1 LERKLNEAAAAQLE
15 QLQARLEQL
24 EADKQ
29 SLNAELERVRL
40 ENAAALTKVTEELE
54 GRVQKYLSLFA
65 FLRKQG
71 TVIDAK
77 LVLQNLPTYIV
88 QDLNFER
95 CLVLVYNHES
105 QQLEAKL
112 WEGYSEEE
120 VAQQE
125 IASLS
130 LPATSPIVQSLKA
143 APRPLVCLPNNNDA
157 NLSEFCN
164 LVELDEY
171 IVFGLP
177 LDPQVPSLLVVGN
190 TNLHAAQHSRIVP
203 NTDQMIILGNMI
215 FAASSIIGRSI
226 VQESLRKERELLEV
240 RVTERTAELVEAKNV
255 AEAANQA
262 KSVFLATMS
271 HEIRTPMNGIIGM
284 TSLLEDTKLSQEQ
297 IEYVETI
304 RNSSESLLSIIND
317 ILDFSK
323 IEAGRMELESQAF
336 EVRECLESAID
347 LVNNRDNKKEL
358 ELVYLIDPQT
368 PLGIKSDL
376 TRLRQ
381 ILLNLLSNAIKFTE
395 NGEVFVSVSATP
407 LETDQIPADAA
418 QTRDGTGLPWYLLHF
433 AVRDTG
439 IGIDPEGMARLFRSF
454 TQVDASTTRK
464 YGGSGLGL
472 VISKRLAEL
481 MGGAMWAESQPNVG
495 STFYFTIAAQAAPLK
510 LKPYQ
515 QPPLHLLTNKQV
527 LIVDDNATNRRI
539 LFLQTQSWGMVP
551 QVCESGEAALALI
564 RTCPTPFDVAL
575 LDMQMPEID
584 GLELAKQIKAIPSS
598 AALPLIMLT
607 SLGQREVSKDFE
619 FAAFLNKP
627 VKASQLYNAIVA
639 VFAELD
645 QAKVVNTNTKASN
658 NNSAFDSSLAHRYPM
673 HILLA
678 EDNSVNQ
685 KLALKMLERLGYR
698 ADVAANGREVLEALR
713 RQHYDLVLMD
723 VQMPEMDGLQA
734 SRLINQEWS
743 VTERPRIA
751 AMTAN
756 AMAGDR
762 EMCIEAGMDD
772 YLSKPIQ
779 VRELRTALEQAG
791 QWIQQREQAN
801 LAEQLPTH
809 HTPKQSNEPATPTD
823 SVEAVLDARTL
834 DNLREL
840 YGSEFAEAMQDLV
853 NALQLETP
861 PLLNTLKTALAERDA
876 ETVRKA
882 AHNIKGSASN
892 IGAKN
897 MTAIAGKLE
906 AMGKGGVIT
915 SEAFTLLA
923 SLEQEYRQV
932 CRVLLELSQT

>member
-1 LERKLNEAAAAQLE
+1 LERKLNEAATQLE

-24 EADKQ
+24 ETDKQ
-29 SLNAELERVRL
+29 SLNAELERLRL
-40 ENAAALTKVTEELE
+40 ENTATVAKVTEELE
-54 GRVQKYLSLFA
+54 GRIQKYLGLFA

-71 TVIDAK
+71 TVVDAK
-77 LVLQNLPTYIV
+77 LVLQNLPAYIV

-95 CLVLVYNHES
+95 CLVLVYNHDS

-112 WEGYSEEE
+112 WEGYSDQE

-130 LPATSPIVQSLKA
+130 LPTTSPIVQSLKA
-143 APRPLVCLPNNNDA
+143 TPRPLVCLPNTNDA
-157 NLSEFCN
+157 MLSEFCN
-164 LVELDEY
+164 LVKLDEY

-177 LDPQVPSLLVVGN
+177 LDPQMPSLLVIGN
-190 TNLHAAQHSRIVP
+190 TNLHITQHSRIIP

-215 FAASSIIGRSI
+215 FAASSIIGRSV
-226 VQESLRKERELLEV
+226 VQESLRREREFLET
-240 RVTERTAELVEAKNV
+240 RVAERTAELVEAKNV

-284 TSLLEDTKLSQEQ
+284 TSLLEDTKLNQEQ

-304 RNSSESLLSIIND
+304 RDSSESLLSIIND

-395 NGEVFVSVSATP
+395 KGEVFVSVSATP
-407 LETDQIPADAA
+407 LEANQIPVGTGHAEN
-418 QTRDGTGLPWYLLHF
+418 GTGLPWYLLHF
-433 AVRDTG
+433 SVRDSG
-439 IGIDPEGMARLFRSF
+439 IGIDSEGMRRLFQSF

-481 MGGAMWAESQPNVG
+481 MGGTMWAESQPNVG
-495 STFYFTIAAQAAPLK
+495 STFYFTIAAQAAPLT

-539 LFLQTQSWGMVP
+539 LFLQTQSWGMIP
-551 QVCESGEAALALI
+551 QVCESGEASLQLLK
-564 RTCPTPFDVAL
+564 TSPTPFDVAL

-584 GLELAKQIKAIPSS
+584 GLELAKQIKAMPSYTS
-598 AALPLIMLT
+598 LPLIMLT

-639 VFAELD
+639 VFADLD
-645 QAKVVNTNTKASN
+645 QVKATTISIKPGNTG
-658 NNSAFDSSLAHRYPM
+658 SAFDSALAQRYPM

-713 RQHYDLVLMD
+713 RQHYDLVFMD

-734 SRLINQEWS
+734 SRQINQEWS
-743 VTERPRIA
+743 ATERPRIA

-762 EMCIEAGMDD
+762 EVCIEAGMDD

-779 VRELRTALEQAG
+779 VRELRTTIEQAG
-791 QWIQQREQAN
+791 QWIQQREQSSMA
-801 LAEQLPTH
+801 AQLPTH
-809 HTPKQSNEPATPTD
+809 HTPKQNNEPASPTE
-823 SVEAVLDARTL
+823 SLEAVLDAKTL

-840 YGSEFAEAMQDLV
+840 YGPEFAEAMQDLS
-853 NALQLETP
+853 NAFQLETP
-861 PLLNTLKTALAERDA
+861 PILDRLKTALAERDA

-897 MTAIAGKLE
+897 MATVGSKLE
-906 AMGKGGVIT
+906 TMGKNGVIT
-915 SEAFTLLA
+915 AEASTLLA
-923 SLEQEYRQV
+923 TLEQEYRQV
-932 CRVLLELSQT
+932 CRVLRELSQT